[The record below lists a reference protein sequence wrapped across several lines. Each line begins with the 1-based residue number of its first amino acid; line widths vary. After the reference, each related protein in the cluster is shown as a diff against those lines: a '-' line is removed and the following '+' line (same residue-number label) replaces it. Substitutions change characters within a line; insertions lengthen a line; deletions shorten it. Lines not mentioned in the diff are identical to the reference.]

1 MCVKNL
7 PSAGLIA
14 ESSVQLCLSFSPL
27 LPPCDGDC
35 GNAQTTAVSDIKH
48 TFQQECNHVSVPA
61 GTLDCKSTRVFSA
74 LEESI
79 VLLLNV

>member
-27 LPPCDGDC
+27 LLPCDGDC
-35 GNAQTTAVSDIKH
+35 GNAQTTAVSNIKH
-48 TFQQECNHVSVPA
+48 TFQQECNRVSIPT

-79 VLLLNV
+79 VLMLNV